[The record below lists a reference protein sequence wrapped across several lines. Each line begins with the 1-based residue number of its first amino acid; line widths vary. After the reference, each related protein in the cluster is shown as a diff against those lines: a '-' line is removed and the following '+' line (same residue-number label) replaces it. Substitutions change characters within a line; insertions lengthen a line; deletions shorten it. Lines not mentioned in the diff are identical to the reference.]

1 VRLARDPLARDTNRM
16 RSLLPLALCALLSV
30 SVARADEFHLKD
42 GSKINGTIVGFEED
56 SFKVKTS
63 YGFAVIRKDQVVSV
77 LVGDPSKDSAPET
90 KHPVGAKS
98 KKDKNSEINTP
109 DLKDTAPQAT
119 KAAEPAA
126 LQTSATSA
134 ERSTALASAT
144 SPAKGL
150 ARTPDRNAAAGSAPP
165 ASSVAAVPPKAPPE
179 PPKRAAPEP
188 IREQIVGNEYTNQ
201 TYGFHMYKPPD
212 WEVIEGA
219 RTMLPGAIAAMGT
232 ADETTYLLIG
242 EDPAQGSMA
251 ASLSATNERLSA
263 VMDNYRVLG
272 DRQITVSGIPAMERR
287 FRGFVDNHDWSGV
300 VVLLTRD
307 GKLYTIFGMTYADSD
322 LVQIQENV
330 ISRAIR
336 SLSFTNN

>member
-1 VRLARDPLARDTNRM
+1 MRGLVPLT
-16 RSLLPLALCALLSV
+16 LCVLLSV
-30 SVARADEFHLKD
+30 PVVRADEVHLKD
-42 GSKINGTIVGFEED
+42 GSKINGTIVGFEDD
-56 SFKVKTS
+56 SFKVKTN

-77 LVGDPSKDSAPET
+77 LVGDPAKDSPPET
-90 KHPVGAKS
+90 KHPAGAKL
-98 KKDKNSEINTP
+98 KKDKNPEIDAADPKNA
-109 DLKDTAPQAT
+109 APQVAKT
-119 KAAEPAA
+119 ADPAPVQSSPANAEPSTGPANAA
-126 LQTSATSA
+126 
-134 ERSTALASAT
+134 
-144 SPAKGL
+144 SPVKGA
-150 ARTPDRNAAAGSAPP
+150 ARTPDRNATGTSAPP
-165 ASSVAAVPPKAPPE
+165 ASSLATVPPKATPE
-179 PPKRAAPEP
+179 PPKPAAPEP

-242 EDPAQGSMA
+242 QDPAQGSA
-251 ASLSATNERLSA
+251 AANLAATSERLSA

-336 SLSFTNN
+336 SLSFTSN